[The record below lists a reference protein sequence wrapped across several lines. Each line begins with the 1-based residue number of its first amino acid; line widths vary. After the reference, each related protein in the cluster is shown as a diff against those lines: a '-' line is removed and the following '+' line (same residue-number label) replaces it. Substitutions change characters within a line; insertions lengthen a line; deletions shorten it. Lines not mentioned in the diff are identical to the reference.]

1 VTATAPIKLTV
12 KDYKSDYHNDWC
24 PGCVRGD
31 TPVVTADGLKNIRN
45 VCVGENVLAHD
56 GRFHV
61 VTETMSHQHPAPM
74 RRLVVWK
81 RGEVLLTPDHP
92 VYAITSANWPTSLG
106 GEGDAVRDPKPT
118 WIAAEK
124 LRIGD
129 LVATPVPEAAL
140 AGVRHTPEGRE
151 RLVMTQFFGTESYT
165 DAHQLI
171 EVVGNDEVE
180 YDGMVYNLEVEG
192 AHSYVTNVGALH
204 NCGDFGILS
213 SLQMSFAQLKLEPDK
228 VAVFSGIGCSG
239 KTPHYL
245 KTYGFHTLHGRV
257 LTVAT
262 GGRLVN
268 NGVTVVA
275 LGGDGDGY
283 GIGAGYFVNTGRR
296 NLDFAYIVH
305 NNGVYGLTKGQSSP
319 TMSIGKKT
327 KSMAEKAIQDG
338 INPIGLAVASGY
350 TFIARGY
357 ALDPKNLSKIITA
370 AIEHKGS
377 ALVDVLQTCPTYNDL
392 YTKEWYEG
400 DDLPTKRSR
409 LYSLEES
416 GYDGVVKD
424 PTNLEEVVAKK
435 AQAVAKSYEVEP
447 IPIGIYYK
455 IDLPTYEERLAERMP
470 EYAKTP
476 LVEQDTFHRDI
487 SPLIEEMR

>member
-1 VTATAPIKLTV
+1 VTVAAPIKLSA

-24 PGCVRGD
+24 PGC
-31 TPVVTADGLKNIRN
+31 
-45 VCVGENVLAHD
+45 
-56 GRFHV
+56 
-61 VTETMSHQHPAPM
+61 
-74 RRLVVWK
+74 
-81 RGEVLLTPDHP
+81 
-92 VYAITSANWPTSLG
+92 
-106 GEGDAVRDPKPT
+106 
-118 WIAAEK
+118 
-124 LRIGD
+124 
-129 LVATPVPEAAL
+129 
-140 AGVRHTPEGRE
+140 
-151 RLVMTQFFGTESYT
+151 
-165 DAHQLI
+165 
-171 EVVGNDEVE
+171 
-180 YDGMVYNLEVEG
+180 
-192 AHSYVTNVGALH
+192 
-204 NCGDFGILS
+204 GDFGILS
-213 SLQMSFAQLKLEPDK
+213 SLQMAFAQLKLEPDK

-275 LGGDGDGY
+275 MGGDGDGY

-319 TMSIGKKT
+319 TLAIGKKT
-327 KSMAEKAIQDG
+327 KSMPDKAIQDG
-338 INPIGLAVASGY
+338 VNPIGLAVASGY

-357 ALDPKNLSKIITA
+357 ALDPKNLAKIIAA

-377 ALVDVLQTCPTYNDL
+377 ALIDVLQTCPTYNDL

-400 DDLPTKRSR
+400 EDLPTKRSR

-424 PTNLEEVVAKK
+424 PSNLDEVVAKK

-455 IDLPTYEERLAERMP
+455 IDLPTYEQRLAERMP

-476 LVEQDTFHRDI
+476 LVDQDVFHRDI
-487 SPLIEEMR
+487 TPLIEEMR